1 MLVTARFLG
10 EYKKKRFHGKKIDQ
24 KSKGIKIEGDATV
37 IMPIKARALF
47 ERHGKSKQQ
56 SRRLSHAFE

>member
-37 IMPIKARALF
+37 IMPIMTSALLD
-47 ERHGKSKQQ
+47 
-56 SRRLSHAFE
+56 RLSKKK